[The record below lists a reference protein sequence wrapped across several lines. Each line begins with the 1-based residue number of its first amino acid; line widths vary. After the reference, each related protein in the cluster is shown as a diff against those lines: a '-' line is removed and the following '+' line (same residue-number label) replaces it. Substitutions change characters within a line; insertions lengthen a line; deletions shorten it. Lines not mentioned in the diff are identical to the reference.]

1 MNVLAI
7 ISAVMIRDG
16 RETGA
21 LAPLGGEPLLGFL
34 LQRVARAD
42 KLAAIAVA
50 TSDAP
55 EDEPI
60 RAFCAARGVT
70 CQTGDADDLIG
81 RLLAALRA
89 AGAKG
94 GVLIDARN
102 PLIDPALITQ
112 VADLLQMTDGMLDWI
127 GNTLAPTYPRGM
139 EIDGFTLAALAE
151 AEARCGAPEQ
161 RRRGPA
167 FLRENSRIYR
177 PLSLKAPPE
186 AARPE
191 LRLDVESPGDLPRI
205 EAILRCV
212 GGRTDFTLAELIAA
226 AGAGTASRSDPP

>member
-7 ISAVMIRDG
+7 ISAVMVRDG
-16 RETGA
+16 RETGV
-21 LAPLGGEPLLGFL
+21 LAPLAGEPLLGLL
-34 LQRVARAD
+34 LQRVSRAE
-42 KLAAIAVA
+42 KLAGVVVT
-50 TSDAP
+50 TSDEA

-60 RAFCAARGVT
+60 RAFCAARGVA
-70 CQTGDADDLIG
+70 CETGGRDDLIG

-94 GVLIDARN
+94 GVMIDARSA
-102 PLIDPALITQ
+102 LIDPALVTQ

-151 AEARCGAPEQ
+151 AEARCGEPEQ
-161 RRRGPA
+161 RRGGPA

-191 LRLDVESPGDLPRI
+191 LRLDVESLADLPRI
-205 EAILRCV
+205 ETIVRRFD
-212 GGRTDFTLAELIAA
+212 GRPDFSLAELIAA
-226 AGAGTASRSDPP
+226 AEA

>member
-7 ISAVMIRDG
+7 ISAAIIRDG
-16 RETGA
+16 RETGV
-21 LAPLGGEPLLGFL
+21 LAPLAGEPLLGLL
-34 LQRVARAD
+34 LQRLARAD
-42 KLAAIAVA
+42 KLAGVMVT
-50 TSDAP
+50 TSDDA

-60 RAFCAARGVT
+60 RAFCAARGVA
-70 CQTGDADDLIG
+70 CQTGGHDDLIG

-94 GVLIDARN
+94 GVMIDARN
-102 PLIDPALITQ
+102 PLIDPALVNQ

-151 AEARCGAPEQ
+151 AEARCGEPEQ
-161 RRRGPA
+161 RRGGPA

-191 LRLDVESPGDLPRI
+191 LRLDLESMDDVPRI
-205 EAILRCV
+205 EAILRRFE
-212 GGRTDFTLAELIAA
+212 GRTDFSLAELIAA
-226 AGAGTASRSDPP
+226 S